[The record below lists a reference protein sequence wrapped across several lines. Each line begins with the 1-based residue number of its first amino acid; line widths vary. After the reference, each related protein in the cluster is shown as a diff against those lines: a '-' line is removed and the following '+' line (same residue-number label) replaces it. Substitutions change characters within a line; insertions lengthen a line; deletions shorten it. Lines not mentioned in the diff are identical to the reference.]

1 MKCLVKITAASIL
14 LLTLVACEKASD
26 KAHTPASA
34 ENRSSKEKISSS
46 EFDGERAFEYLRS
59 ILELGPRPSGSPAII
74 ATQKFI
80 LETLRRGKM
89 EVEEDP
95 FLAAT
100 PMGPVS
106 MNNLIAKIPGASP
119 DVIVIGGHY
128 DTKRFDTFR
137 FVGANDGGSS
147 SAFLLELAQA
157 LARRKNPLT
166 IWCVFFDGE
175 EAVREWTDTDS
186 LYGSRH
192 LVQRLKSAGQLSKIR
207 AMILVDMIGDRDLD
221 ILKES
226 NSTPWLTDLLWS
238 GAAELGYQKY
248 FLSQSFSIGGDD
260 HFPFLR
266 EGIPAVDL
274 IDFDYGFSNIYWHS
288 ERDTL
293 DKCSARSLQIV
304 GDTILKS
311 LPRIEARLGQN

>member
-1 MKCLVKITAASIL
+1 MKCFVKFTVASIL
-14 LLTLVACEKASD
+14 LLTLVSCEKASD

-34 ENRSSKEKISSS
+34 ESRSSKEKISSS
-46 EFDGERAFEYLRS
+46 GFDGEMAFEYLRS
-59 ILELGPRPSGSPAII
+59 IVELGPRPSGSQAIV

-80 LETLRRGKM
+80 LETLRRGKVV
-89 EVEEDP
+89 VEEDP

-100 PMGPVS
+100 PIGPVS

-119 DVIVIGGHY
+119 DAIILAGHY

-147 SAFLLELAQA
+147 SAFLLELAQV
-157 LARRKNPLT
+157 LAHRKNPFT

-192 LVQRLKSAGQLSKIR
+192 LVQRLKAGGQLSKIR

-226 NSTPWLTDLLWS
+226 NSTPWLIDLLWS
-238 GAAELGYQKY
+238 GAAELGYQKN
-248 FLSQSFSIGGDD
+248 FLPQSFAIGGDD

-304 GDTILKS
+304 GDTILRS
-311 LPRIEARLGQN
+311 LPRIESRLSQN